1 MHIPTYCEE
10 SGVAY
15 MFVPS
20 KAGLGAAS
28 ATKRPTS
35 CVLITPS
42 NSGGFSSMELFEEVE
57 VFCLAAVR
65 NLPSSGVN

>member
-1 MHIPTYCEE
+1 
-10 SGVAY
+10 

-35 CVLITPS
+35 CVLITPTL
-42 NSGGFSSMELFEEVE
+42 GGFSAMDLFEEAKE
-57 VFCLAAVR
+57 FCTVAVR
-65 NLPSSGVN
+65 NQSSGGGVENES

>member
-1 MHIPTYCEE
+1 
-10 SGVAY
+10 

-20 KAGLGAAS
+20 KAGLGTAC

-42 NSGGFSSMELFEEVE
+42 NSGGVFSAMDLFEEVKA
-57 VFCLAAVR
+57 FCLEAVG
-65 NLPSSGVN
+65 NLPNSGVDNES

>member
-1 MHIPTYCEE
+1 
-10 SGVAY
+10 

-20 KAGLGAAS
+20 KAGLGAAC

-42 NSGGFSSMELFEEVE
+42 NSGRVFSAMDLFDEVKA
-57 VFCLAAVR
+57 FCLEAVR
-65 NLPSSGVN
+65 NLPNSGIDNES